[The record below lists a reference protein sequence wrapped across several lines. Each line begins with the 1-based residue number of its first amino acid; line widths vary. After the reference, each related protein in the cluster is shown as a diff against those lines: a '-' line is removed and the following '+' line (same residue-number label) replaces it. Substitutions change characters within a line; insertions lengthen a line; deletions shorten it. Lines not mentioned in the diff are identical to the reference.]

1 MFYSKKYKSSL
12 EQITKPSYEFAEGL
26 ELLKKISTEN
36 FDSSIQLSFNLNVDP
51 RHADQQIRGSLVLP
65 NGSGKI
71 SKVLAIVKDEDKAS
85 ASKANYVGG
94 LEQLEKI
101 KKENW
106 FDFDF
111 IVTTPDL
118 MSEFAKYGKILGPK
132 GLMPNP
138 KLGTVTTNLEQAI
151 DDIIKGQIEYRTDK
165 EGNINVII
173 GKKSFENKDIIENF
187 NILYQTLISKRPASV
202 KGDYIKSITISTAM
216 SPGIKITR
224 IK

>member
-71 SKVLAIVKDEDKAS
+71 SKVLAVVKDEDKAS